1 MEQVE
6 TRHRQFEGKKL
17 NSLFL
22 RFLGSPSNIIIRL
35 ICILRGEFSVY
46 PFFFAFCLTSAL
58 RTVCLPHHFVP
69 AIGLC
74 LVRFDLHSGLQV
86 TSLGRGKGNAKVL

>member
-46 PFFFAFCLTSAL
+46 RFFFCLLSHFCPSHGMSAAPL
-58 RTVCLPHHFVP
+58 RPRNRFVF
-69 AIGLC
+69 GE
-74 LVRFDLHSGLQV
+74 V
-86 TSLGRGKGNAKVL
+86 